1 MADFQIRTS
10 DVEAGEML
18 RRLAEEDMRSIG
30 NEVAWIIRQEFA
42 RRYPPTP
49 AEQPQP
55 AAATAN
61 QQ

>member
-1 MADFQIRTS
+1 MADYAIRTN

-18 RRLAEEDMRSIG
+18 QQMAKEDLRTIG
-30 NEVAWIIRQEFA
+30 NEVAWIIRQEWA
-42 RRYPPTP
+42 RRNAP
-49 AEQPQP
+49 AQVEQP